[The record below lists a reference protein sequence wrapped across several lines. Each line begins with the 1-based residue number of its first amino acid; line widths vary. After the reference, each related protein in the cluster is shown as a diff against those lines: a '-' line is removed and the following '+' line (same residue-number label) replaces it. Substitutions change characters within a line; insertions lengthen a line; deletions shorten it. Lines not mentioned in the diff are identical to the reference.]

1 MDLSRGKVIIEK
13 DINEH
18 TIDENVFFFE
28 PKKEDVYDENTNL
41 RYIFHNTFISTDEEI
56 AISEFKKYCKN
67 KSLKINKAFFEN
79 ECLRYLYSAQFDF
92 AKALDLIKS
101 NYEFR
106 LSNIL
111 PIKEKDVINYI
122 NKGVI
127 YWHGRDK
134 KCRPILIINLLNVES
149 LDVERL
155 TNLFFFCF
163 EFFLK
168 YLCIPGKIENYI
180 SLVDCSGISLSKFPM
195 STFMK
200 LLEIMNSKYRCRLF
214 RMYIIDAPKI
224 FKTFGK
230 SFLNFA
236 PSYMTKKLK
245 ILDTNYASY
254 LREEIFETQ
263 LERRYGGVREI
274 RDNVFYP
281 FAFYPNCCC
290 AGGASESALQVVEVD
305 SARDGVKNPP
315 VGCAFLQMSDK
326 ARDFLM
332 SGYSMHLKLVDRTHK
347 ESMRNHYAHPAPGE
361 GHSRSRVKWSSS
373 NNSTMKH
380 LVSHGNNSTTSR
392 RKKKKKNLSQKDQ
405 LLENCFID
413 AVINEVYQ
421 IESNHILKNNKFVNA
436 KGSYVVSVGST
447 HYWLFKLKHLFLP
460 EITINYLT
468 SRFPFIVNY
477 LIVKSNF
484 KSMQHYAKYIESCAC
499 LEGDD
504 SVQGKHGSGRH
515 DRDGRGTSS
524 GHPYDGKL
532 FLSLSSTANT
542 AVSTNANAP
551 ANSFAH
557 FTNDPEEQKFH
568 TLNSVKS
575 VNRHVDITHVK
586 EGKNRVTAPHAQ
598 NSRRSRKKGEGGTT
612 QNGVTEFGAYR
623 GSSGCGVGGSK
634 GDDCTKRT
642 GGTNQIPSKDAK
654 KNFYANSEAIF
665 EDNNGNKS
673 AKDKS
678 DHLQNKQSSTSR
690 RKWKEK
696 NQKCYKIKATN
707 NLFKDELVNNTQK
720 IECVEKT
727 LLNRMVGVGDFSPCY
742 DFNVGTDYSGKA
754 TASAQP
760 ECENSA
766 MSITHATCAATSTK
780 TANSIK
786 TMNSMNTLKTL
797 NSMNSVNTEN
807 KLHKKSS
814 ANSMKSVIPQRL
826 DYASSKIHR
835 QSTTVNTSYSTKQS
849 KDSFSKLE
857 TGEHLEQ
864 APRNDPP
871 GDAPRRSNANPVRKK
886 HSSPTADVTHISNDG
901 PLTEEKNP
909 NFNFPEAESDCTK
922 QTKGNAS
929 ERSKRR
935 LNKIKI
941 IGLQFF
947 NKTSS
952 KM

>member
-13 DINEH
+13 DINKY

-67 KSLKINKAFFEN
+67 KSLKINKSFFEN

-149 LDVERL
+149 LD
-155 TNLFFFCF
+155 
-163 EFFLK
+163 
-168 YLCIPGKIENYI
+168 IENYI
-180 SLVDCSGISLSKFPM
+180 SLIDCSGISLSKFPM

-254 LREEIFETQ
+254 LREEIFDTQ
-263 LERRYGGVREI
+263 LEKRYGGVREI
-274 RDNVFYP
+274 RDSVFYP
-281 FAFYPNCCC
+281 FAFYPNCSCE
-290 AGGASESALQVVEVD
+290 GGAVGSVGAVGSIGAAAAAGAATLEVEVD
-305 SARDGVKNPP
+305 SGSAGEKDPP
-315 VGCAFLQMSDK
+315 RGHGFQQMSDK

-332 SGYSMHLKLVDRTHK
+332 SGYSLHLKLVDRTHK
-347 ESMRNHYAHPAPGE
+347 ELMRKHYSSLASGD
-361 GHSRSRVKWSSS
+361 GHGKSRVKRSSS
-373 NNSTMKH
+373 NNSSMKH
-380 LVSHGNNSTTSR
+380 LVSHGNNSSTKS
-392 RKKKKKNLSQKDQ
+392 
-405 LLENCFID
+405 CFID
-413 AVINEVYQ
+413 AVINQVYQ
-421 IESNHILKNNKFVNA
+421 IESNNILKNNKFVNA

-447 HYWLFKLKHLFLP
+447 HNWLFKLKHLFLP
-460 EITINYLT
+460 DITINYLK
-468 SRFPFIVNY
+468 SRFPFIINY

-484 KSMQHYAKYIESCAC
+484 KSMQEYAKYIETHAC
-499 LEGDD
+499 VEGDD
-504 SVQGKHGSGRH
+504 SIHGKHGSGRH

-524 GHPYDGKL
+524 GHPYGGKL
-532 FLSLSSTANT
+532 FHSLSSTANT
-542 AVSTNANAP
+542 TSNAPANRTANAP
-551 ANSFAH
+551 ANRTANTIAH
-557 FTNDPEEQKFH
+557 FGDDPDEKH
-568 TLNSVKS
+568 SHKLNSVKS
-575 VNRHVDITHVK
+575 MNSHVDITRVK
-586 EGKNRVTAPHAQ
+586 EGKSRGNTPHAHK
-598 NSRRSRKKGEGGTT
+598 SRRSKKKGEGGTT
-612 QNGVTEFGAYR
+612 QNGFSKFDAHR
-623 GSSGCGVGGSK
+623 GGSGCGVGSPCGDRGGQ
-634 GDDCTKRT
+634 GDDSTRRT
-642 GGTNQIPSKDAK
+642 GKHNKLPSKDAK
-654 KNFYANSEAIF
+654 KNFYANSESIF
-665 EDNNGNKS
+665 EDNNGDKS

-678 DHLQNKQSSTSR
+678 DHLQNKQPSKSR
-690 RKWKEK
+690 REWKEK
-696 NQKCYKIKATN
+696 TQKCYKIKATN
-707 NLFKDELVNNTQK
+707 NLFRDELVNHTHK
-720 IECVEKT
+720 VECVEKT
-727 LLNRMVGVGDFSPCY
+727 FLNRVVGVGDYSPCY
-742 DFNVGTDYSGKA
+742 DFFVDMDNSGKA
-754 TASAQP
+754 TESTQR
-760 ECENSA
+760 ECANSA
-766 MSITHATCAATSTK
+766 VSLTNATCAATSTK
-780 TANSIK
+780 TANSTKAANSIK
-786 TMNSMNTLKTL
+786 TMSSMNTLNTF
-797 NSMNSVNTEN
+797 NSMNSANSEN
-807 KLHKKSS
+807 KLHRKSS
-814 ANSMKSVIPQRL
+814 VISMKSVIPKRL
-826 DYASSKIHR
+826 DYANSKFQR
-835 QSTTVNTSYSTKQS
+835 QSTTMNTSISTKQS
-849 KDSFSKLE
+849 KYSFSKLG

-864 APRNDPP
+864 APRNDPS
-871 GDAPRRSNANPVRKK
+871 GDATRRSNANSVKK
-886 HSSPTADVTHISNDG
+886 KISSPSANVTHTADDG
-901 PLTEEKNP
+901 PPTEEKNP
-909 NFNFPEAESDCTK
+909 NLTAPETESDCTK

-929 ERSKRR
+929 DRSKRR

-947 NKTSS
+947 NKRTS

>member
-1 MDLSRGKVIIEK
+1 MDLSRGKVIIEQ
-13 DINEH
+13 DINEY

-41 RYIFHNTFISTDEEI
+41 RYIFHNTFITTDEEI

-92 AKALDLIKS
+92 AKALDLIRS

-106 LSNIL
+106 LSNVL

-134 KCRPILIINLLNVES
+134 KCRPILIINLLNVEL

-254 LREEIFETQ
+254 LREEIFDTQ
-263 LERRYGGVREI
+263 LEKRYGGVREI
-274 RDNVFYP
+274 RDSVFYP
-281 FAFYPNCCC
+281 FSFYPNCCC
-290 AGGASESALQVVEVD
+290 ADGEAAQEVEVH
-305 SARDGVKNPP
+305 SGNAIVKDPP
-315 VGCAFLQMSDK
+315 IGRGFHQMSDK
-326 ARDFLM
+326 ARDYLM
-332 SGYSMHLKLVDRTHK
+332 SGYSLHLKLVDRTHK
-347 ESMRNHYAHPAPGE
+347 ESMRKHYTPAASGD
-361 GHSRSRVKWSSS
+361 GHGRSRVKRSSS
-373 NNSTMKH
+373 NNSSMKH
-380 LVSHGNNSTTSR
+380 LVSYGNNSSTSR
-392 RKKKKKNLSQKDQ
+392 RKKKKKNLSKRDH
-405 LLENCFID
+405 LLESCFID
-413 AVINEVYQ
+413 AVINKVYQ
-421 IESNHILKNNKFVNA
+421 IESNNILKNNKFVNA
-436 KGSYVVSVGST
+436 RGSYGVSVDST
-447 HYWLFKLKHLFLP
+447 HNWLFKVKHLFLP

-477 LIVKSNF
+477 LIVKSSI
-484 KSMQHYAKYIESCAC
+484 KSMHHYAKYIESHACA
-499 LEGDD
+499 EGDD
-504 SVQGKHGSGRH
+504 YSVHGKHGSGRH
-515 DRDGRGTSS
+515 DRDGRGARS
-524 GHPYDGKL
+524 GHPYGDKL
-532 FLSLSSTANT
+532 FLSLSTITNTTAN
-542 AVSTNANAP
+542 SI
-551 ANSFAH
+551 AH
-557 FTNDPEEQKFH
+557 LGDVPNEKPSH
-568 TLNSVKS
+568 TLNNVKS
-575 VNRHVDITHVK
+575 MNRHENISRIN
-586 EGKNRVTAPHAQ
+586 EGKSSVSTPHAHK
-598 NSRRSRKKGEGGTT
+598 SRRSKKKGETGTT
-612 QNGVTEFGAYR
+612 QNGFSEFHAYR
-623 GSSGCGVGGSK
+623 GDFGCGVGNLCGDQDGH
-634 GDDCTKRT
+634 GDDCTRRT
-642 GGTNQIPSKDAK
+642 GGTKQLDSKDAK

-673 AKDKS
+673 ATGMS
-678 DHLQNKQSSTSR
+678 DHLQNKQPSNSR
-690 RKWKEK
+690 RKWKDK
-696 NQKCYKIKATN
+696 TQKYYKIKATN
-707 NLFKDELVNNTQK
+707 NLFRDELVDHTQK
-720 IECVEKT
+720 VEYVEKT
-727 LLNRMVGVGDFSPCY
+727 LLNRMVGVGDYSPCY
-742 DFNVGTDYSGKA
+742 DFNDCMDHSGKA
-754 TASAQP
+754 TASAER

-766 MSITHATCAATSTK
+766 MSLTNATCA
-780 TANSIK
+780 ANSIK
-786 TMNSMNTLKTL
+786 TMNSMNTVNTL
-797 NSMNSVNTEN
+797 NSINSANSEK

-814 ANSMKSVIPQRL
+814 LISMKSVMPKRS
-826 DYASSKIHR
+826 DYASSKLHR
-835 QSTTVNTSYSTKQS
+835 QSTTVNTSLSTKVS

-857 TGEHLEQ
+857 TGQSLEQ
-864 APRNDPP
+864 APRHDPA
-871 GDAPRRSNANPVRKK
+871 GAATRRSKANPVGQKISSSIADITHSVDDRTTTEQKDPSL
-886 HSSPTADVTHISNDG
+886 SSP
-901 PLTEEKNP
+901 
-909 NFNFPEAESDCTK
+909 EAKSDCTK
-922 QTKGNAS
+922 QTKANS
-929 ERSKRR
+929 SDRSKRR

-941 IGLQFF
+941 IGLPFF
-947 NKTSS
+947 NKTTS

>member
-1 MDLSRGKVIIEK
+1 MDLSRGKVIIET

-41 RYIFHNTFISTDEEI
+41 RYIFHNTFINTDEEI

-111 PIKEKDVINYI
+111 PIKEEDVIGYI

-245 ILDTNYASY
+245 ILDANYASY
-254 LREEIFETQ
+254 LREEILDTQ
-263 LERRYGGVREI
+263 LEKRYGGVREI
-274 RDNVFYP
+274 RDSAFYP

-290 AGGASESALQVVEVD
+290 AGGGGATQEVD
-305 SARDGVKNPP
+305 FDPSS
-315 VGCAFLQMSDK
+315 VGLKGPAVGSGFQQMSDK

-332 SGYSMHLKLVDRTHK
+332 SGYSMHLKLVDRIHK
-347 ESMRNHYAHPAPGE
+347 ESMRNHYAHPAPAE
-361 GHSRSRVKWSSS
+361 AHSRSRVKWSSS
-373 NNSTMKH
+373 NNSNMKH
-380 LVSHGNNSTTSR
+380 LVSHGNNSNTSR
-392 RKKKKKNLSQKDQ
+392 RKKKKKNLSKGDE

-413 AVINEVYQ
+413 AVINKVYQ
-421 IESNHILKNNKFVNA
+421 IESNNILKNNKFVNA
-436 KGSYVVSVGST
+436 KGSYIVSVGST
-447 HYWLFKLKHLFLP
+447 HNWLFKVKHLFLP

-484 KSMQHYAKYIESCAC
+484 KSIQHYAKYIDSCAC
-499 LEGDD
+499 LEGDY
-504 SVQGKHGSGRH
+504 SVHDKHGSGKY
-515 DRDGRGTSS
+515 DRDGREDNR
-524 GHPYDGKL
+524 GHPYGSKH
-532 FLSLSSTANT
+532 FLSLSSIANT
-542 AVSTNANAP
+542 TNNTTANAP
-551 ANSFAH
+551 ENNIAH
-557 FTNDPEEQKFH
+557 FRDDPDERNVH

-575 VNRHVDITHVK
+575 ANRHVDNSRVRV
-586 EGKNRVTAPHAQ
+586 GKSRVTTSHAQ
-598 NSRRSRKKGEGGTT
+598 NSRRSKRKGEGGTT
-612 QNGVTEFGAYR
+612 QNGLSEFCAY
-623 GSSGCGVGGSK
+623 GGGSGCRVGGDQ
-634 GDDCTKRT
+634 GDDYTRRT
-642 GGTNQIPSKDAK
+642 RGPNQVSSKDAK
-654 KNFYANSEAIF
+654 KNFYANSESIF
-665 EDNNGNKS
+665 EDNNCNKS
-673 AKDKS
+673 AKDKIG
-678 DHLQNKQSSTSR
+678 HPQNKQSSTSR
-690 RKWKEK
+690 RKCKEK
-696 NQKCYKIKATN
+696 TQKSYKIKATN
-707 NLFKDELVNNTQK
+707 NLFKDELVDHSQK
-720 IECVEKT
+720 VECVEGA
-727 LLNRMVGVGDFSPCY
+727 LLNRMVGEEDYSSRYDFSIGM
-742 DFNVGTDYSGKA
+742 DHSGKA

-760 ECENSA
+760 QCENSS
-766 MSITHATCAATSTK
+766 MSLTNATFAATSTK
-780 TANSIK
+780 AANSIK
-786 TMNSMNTLKTL
+786 TMNSMNTLNTL
-797 NSMNSVNTEN
+797 NSMNS
-807 KLHKKSS
+807 
-814 ANSMKSVIPQRL
+814 ANSEKKLNRNSSLINMKSVIPKRI
-826 DYASSKIHR
+826 DYASSKIQR

-849 KDSFSKLE
+849 KDSFRKLE
-857 TGEHLEQ
+857 TREHLEE
-864 APRNDPP
+864 PPLNDPP
-871 GDAPRRSNANPVRKK
+871 GDDVTLRSNGNAVRDKY
-886 HSSPTADVTHISNDG
+886 STTIADVTHTTDDAV
-901 PLTEEKNP
+901 PTEEGNQNISSP
-909 NFNFPEAESDCTK
+909 DAQSDCTK

-929 ERSKRR
+929 DRSKRR